1 MVQKLYT
8 GFGRFFLEG
17 LSEMEGGGGGDCD
30 LNSLKLRIANHIFYE
45 CIFLRM
51 PLKFHHIISGD
62 LDFSH
67 IKK

>member
-45 CIFLRM
+45 CVI
-51 PLKFHHIISGD
+51 
-62 LDFSH
+62 
-67 IKK
+67 